1 MGKEAEK
8 EMVRV
13 RKPDNG
19 GVPYE
24 RVAAYVCRGYD
35 QLWAERAELRREL
48 KELKKRTDI
57 GYKMMR
63 ARLQEA
69 EDKMMR
75 MHIKLAKAQAKNKEL
90 ADELSRLR
98 AGRIVQTGQTCRAW
112 SVVVR
117 YLRAVFRR

>member
-1 MGKEAEK
+1 MEK
-8 EMVRV
+8 ETGTGNVRV

-35 QLWAERAELRREL
+35 QLWSERAELRREL

-63 ARLQEA
+63 VRLQEA
-69 EDKMMR
+69 EDKMVR
-75 MHIKLAKAQAKNKEL
+75 MHLKLAKAQSKNKEL
-90 ADELSRLR
+90 SDELSRLR
-98 AGRIVQTGQTCRAW
+98 AGQTGQAGRTRRAW
-112 SVVVR
+112 SVVAG